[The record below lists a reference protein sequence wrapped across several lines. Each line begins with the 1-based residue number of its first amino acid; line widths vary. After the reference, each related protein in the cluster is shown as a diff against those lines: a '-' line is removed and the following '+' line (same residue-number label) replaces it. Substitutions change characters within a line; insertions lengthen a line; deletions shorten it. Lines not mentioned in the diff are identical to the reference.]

1 MPRRTYGGTLARDM
15 ANSLNLDSAYAP
27 QTGSATLVAG
37 TVTVDTTITVNAGSF
52 IAVQVETP
60 GAGVRGTRY
69 KIDARVAGV
78 AGTGSFDITAVDSLA
93 GDNIGNTDVSVMRW
107 VILG

>member
-1 MPRRTYGGTLARDM
+1 MARRTYGGTLARNIG
-15 ANSLNLDSAYAP
+15 NSLNLDSAYAP

-37 TVTVDTTITVNAGSF
+37 TITITGSITVNAGSY
-52 IAVQVETP
+52 IAVQVEAP
-60 GAGVRGTRY
+60 GAGVSGSRY
-69 KIDARVAGV
+69 KIDGRVAGV

-93 GDNIGNTDVSVMRW
+93 GDNLVNTDVSVLRW